1 MPIICN
7 VPKNILNFHLL
18 LKKLCYYTMDL
29 QFHKFFYPDTI
40 PIPELSMLH
49 FQKLWYYDKKLKTVV
64 DWFYHR
70 KLLLTSF
77 SMRFQTFYHY
87 VLSICW
93 FYTTIILLCL
103 RYASCIRTY
112 LHVDFIYMSFLY
124 VCLCGGDWGRR
135 CAEMSH
141 HRGMFW
147 F

>member
-1 MPIICN
+1 MEIQC
-7 VPKNILNFHLL
+7 LL
-18 LKKLCYYTMDL
+18 FVMYRKIYWTFIYYWKKLCYYTMDL
-29 QFHKFFYPDTI
+29 QFHKSFYPDTI
-40 PIPELSMLH
+40 PIPELSMLL
-49 FQKLWYYDKKLKTVV
+49 FQKLWYNDKKLKTVV

-77 SMRFQTFYHY
+77 SMRYAD
-87 VLSICW
+87 

-112 LHVDFIYMSFLY
+112 LHVDLIYMSFLY